1 MELPSDPIDA
11 MRIEKATLH
20 DQVAVR
26 IRDMIV
32 EGVLAPGSRID
43 EAALIDRLGVSRT
56 PFREALRT
64 LAAEGLVEIRPTR
77 GSIVRKL
84 SPEDVCSMLEVLAQL
99 ERLAAELA
107 CARASDAEVE
117 GILDMHRRM
126 LGCYERRDR
135 MPYFKLNQDIHKG
148 IVEAAGNPVLREM
161 HGKLHAHLKRIRFI
175 GNETPDY
182 WAAAVA
188 EHEEMAEALRRRDGA
203 ALSEIAGRHIM
214 NTWQRVLNAV

>member
-1 MELPSDPIDA
+1 MELPSDATDG

-20 DQVAVR
+20 DQVATR

-43 EAALIDRLGVSRT
+43 EAALVDRLGVSRT

-64 LAAEGLVEIRPTR
+64 LAAEGLIEIRPTR

-84 SPEDVCSMLEVLAQL
+84 SREDVRAMLEVLAQL

-107 CARASDAEVE
+107 CARASDAE
-117 GILDMHRRM
+117 IAKLLDMHDRM
-126 LGCYERRDR
+126 LGYYARRDR

-182 WAAAVA
+182 WAAAVS
-188 EHEEMAEALRRRDGA
+188 EHEEMAEALRRRDAA
-203 ALSEIAGRHIM
+203 ALGEVAARHIL
-214 NTWQRVLNAV
+214 NTWQRVVNAV

>member
-1 MELPSDPIDA
+1 MEGDASDDL
-11 MRIEKATLH
+11 RVEKATLH
-20 DQVAVR
+20 DQVATR

-32 EGVLAPGSRID
+32 EGVLVPGSRID
-43 EAALIDRLGVSRT
+43 ESALIDRLGVSRT

-84 SPEDVCSMLEVLAQL
+84 SREDVHAMLEVLAQL

-107 CARASDAEVE
+107 CARASDAEIE
-117 GILDMHRRM
+117 AILDMHRRM
-126 LGCYERRDR
+126 LGHYARRDR
-135 MPYFKLNQDIHKG
+135 MPYFKLNQDIHKA
-148 IVEAAGNPVLREM
+148 IVAAAGNPVLREM

-182 WAAAVA
+182 WASAVS
-188 EHEEMAEALRRRDGA
+188 EHEEMADALVRRDAA
-203 ALSEIAGRHIM
+203 ALSEVAGRHIM

>member
-1 MELPSDPIDA
+1 MELASGAADG
-11 MRIEKATLH
+11 MRIEKASLH
-20 DQVAVR
+20 DQVATR

-43 EAALIDRLGVSRT
+43 EAALVDRLGVSRT

-84 SPEDVCSMLEVLAQL
+84 SREDVHAMLEVLAQL

-107 CARASDAEVE
+107 CARASDAEIAN
-117 GILDMHRRM
+117 ILDMHARM
-126 LGCYERRDR
+126 LDCYQRRDR

-148 IVEAAGNPVLREM
+148 IVEAAHNPVLREM

-188 EHEEMAEALRRRDGA
+188 EHEEMAQALRRRDAA
-203 ALSEIAGRHIM
+203 ALGEVAARHIL
-214 NTWQRVLNAV
+214 NTWQRVVNAV